1 MAVSSTRKWGLGS
14 SGGVGLTAI
23 ALLVGAPSTGAD
35 IGRAN
40 LDGSHADASFIATP
54 DRGGSPSLGVAVD
67 GQHVYWSSDND
78 DAQNE
83 VGAIGRAKLDGS
95 GVVQRFIAAPEPTG
109 VAVDGSHV
117 YWGSDQSIWRA
128 NLNGSGASTLIGEAS
143 PLGIAVGAQHLYW
156 IADPGQKFPS
166 DVARANLDGSDVE
179 PELISLINGEEDTAG
194 VAVAGAHVY
203 WSGRDAIG
211 RARLDGSN
219 ADPNFI
225 AAPDLHLGLAV
236 DGEHLYWSNYHRGT
250 IGRANL
256 DGSGVDP
263 DFITGAGCA
272 AGVAVDLGH
281 VYWSNEGACS
291 DHTVKVVI
299 RGRRMYLDGRNATL
313 RLKLPADEMSPPV
326 YASLL
331 LKTRKRIHYRGER
344 RRITLTQERSVRFG
358 SAPGTERIELQLSKA
373 KARLLR
379 KRSRARSVRAIAH
392 VSDQAG
398 NEKRVVKRMRVI
410 PRG

>member
-1 MAVSSTRKWGLGS
+1 VNSTRTWGVGGLG
-14 SGGVGLTAI
+14 GVALAAI
-23 ALLVGAPSTGAD
+23 AFLVGAPSVGAD
-35 IGRAN
+35 VGRAN
-40 LDGSHADASFIATP
+40 LDGSHADSSFIATP
-54 DRGGSPSLGVAVD
+54 DRAGSPSLGVAVD

-109 VAVDGSHV
+109 VAVGGAHV

-128 NLNGSGASTLIGEAS
+128 NLNGSGASNLIAEAT

-166 DVARANLDGSDVE
+166 DVARANLDGSEVE
-179 PELISLINGEEDTAG
+179 PELISLINGGEDVAG
-194 VAVAGAHVY
+194 VAVAGGHVY

-211 RARLDGSN
+211 RANLDGSN

-225 AAPDLHLGLAV
+225 AAPDLHLGVAV
-236 DGEHLYWSNYHRGT
+236 DGEHVYWSNFQRGT

-272 AGVAVDLGH
+272 AGVAVDVAH

-291 DHTVKVVI
+291 DHTVKVAI
-299 RGRRMYLDGRNATL
+299 RCRRVRLDGPDATMK
-313 RLKLPADEMSPPV
+313 LKLPADEASPPI
-326 YASLL
+326 YATVR

-344 RRITLTQERSVRFG
+344 RRVTLAQERSVRIG
-358 SAPGTERIELQLSKA
+358 SQVRIKRIELRLSKA
-373 KARLLR
+373 KARLVR
-379 KRSRARSVRAIAH
+379 KRSEARSVRAIAH

-398 NEKRVVKRMRVI
+398 NEKRVAKRMRLI